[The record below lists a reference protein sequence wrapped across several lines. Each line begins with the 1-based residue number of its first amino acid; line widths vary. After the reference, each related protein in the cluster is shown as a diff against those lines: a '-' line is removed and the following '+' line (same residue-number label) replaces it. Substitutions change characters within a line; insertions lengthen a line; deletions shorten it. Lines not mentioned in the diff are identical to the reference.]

1 MTHEHTLRIEAA
13 RAGVAVEAYLGR
25 LDSGMIYC
33 WRCGDWHPAGE
44 FAVEPRRHTGRA
56 GACRRSVQAAAAGT
70 LTAAGLVLPPAATW
84 VVRRMAPAPGPP
96 GRPACSYWYGP
107 VRAPGGR
114 GRRVPGPWS
123 PVLDDQVARFPGSG
137 EASRALISAFGRRA
151 AVPAGCSLVRL
162 A

>member
-1 MTHEHTLRIEAA
+1 MTHERTLKIEAA
-13 RAGVAVEAYLGR
+13 RAGVPVGEYLGR

-33 WRCGDWHPAGE
+33 WRCEDWHPAGE
-44 FAVEPRRHTGRA
+44 FALEPRRHTGRA
-56 GACRRSVQAAAAGT
+56 VACRRSVLAAVVGEDAADA
-70 LTAAGLVLPPAATW
+70 LLLPPAEW
-84 VVRRMAPAPGPP
+84 VVRRLAPAPGPP
-96 GRPACSYWYGP
+96 GRRACSYWHGP
-107 VRAPGGR
+107 VRAPGGL